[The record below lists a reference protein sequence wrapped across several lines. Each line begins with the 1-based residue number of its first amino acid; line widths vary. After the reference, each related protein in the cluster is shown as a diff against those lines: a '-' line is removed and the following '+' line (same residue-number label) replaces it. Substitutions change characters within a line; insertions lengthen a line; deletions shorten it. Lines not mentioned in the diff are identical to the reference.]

1 MPVRRRGVSTPAKPL
16 GAPLTKSC
24 RSRTSSPSAFALVI
38 LDRRCDHDLRLSTSA
53 EVGSLTEANGRID
66 AEQALAA
73 EIENSLLA
81 AIANLRGYTMS
92 NDPADAAAF
101 QRSIAQFD
109 KATRTTGRC

>member
-1 MPVRRRGVSTPAKPL
+1 
-16 GAPLTKSC
+16 
-24 RSRTSSPSAFALVI
+24 
-38 LDRRCDHDLRLSTSA
+38 
-53 EVGSLTEANGRID
+53 D

-109 KATRTTGRC
+109 KATRTLKPLLTDPKDRALLEATMQGVARWRAETVAPL